1 VTIQYQPQG
10 YGQAVESAAIGAGQ
24 AQAAM
29 KTLEMAQEM
38 ADRDRERRFKIE
50 MANIADQSALEL
62 EKRRRL
68 WEIEKMEI
76 TSRTDFA
83 EEERTRQKKKQ
94 EYQLKVEAIEK
105 AGRDG
110 TLTTEEVQTQKK
122 LLFMEDLG
130 TGKYE
135 LQGMKAETSAE
146 LQAQREEGLMTQ
158 KNQWPIAKE
167 GFLFLIPSA
176 LLTLFLVLMGW
187 KILTLLGILL
197 TLFIAFFFRNPKR
210 KIPSHQNI
218 ILSPADGRIIHLGEC
233 DEDRF
238 LKERVL
244 KVSIFM
250 SVLDVH
256 INRAPVSGKVL
267 EKSYYPGQ
275 FFVANAEKSSLLNE
289 QNAFIL
295 ETEDR
300 LKILLIQIAGFVAR
314 RIVCYAKAGDTLRM
328 GEIFG
333 MIRFGSRID
342 LYLPK
347 EVRPNIRVGQHVKG
361 GESII
366 GYQ

>member
-1 VTIQYQPQG
+1 
-10 YGQAVESAAIGAGQ
+10 
-24 AQAAM
+24 
-29 KTLEMAQEM
+29 
-38 ADRDRERRFKIE
+38 
-50 MANIADQSALEL
+50 
-62 EKRRRL
+62 
-68 WEIEKMEI
+68 
-76 TSRTDFA
+76 
-83 EEERTRQKKKQ
+83 
-94 EYQLKVEAIEK
+94 
-105 AGRDG
+105 
-110 TLTTEEVQTQKK
+110 
-122 LLFMEDLG
+122 
-130 TGKYE
+130 
-135 LQGMKAETSAE
+135 
-146 LQAQREEGLMTQ
+146 MTQ

-167 GFLFLIPSA
+167 GLLFLIPSA

-210 KIPSHQNI
+210 KIPSLQNI

-233 DEDRF
+233 EEDRF

-275 FFVANAEKSSLLNE
+275 FLVANAEKSSLLNE

-342 LYLPK
+342 LYLPTK
-347 EVRPNIRVGQHVKG
+347 VKPVVRVGQHVKG

-366 GYQ
+366 GYQL